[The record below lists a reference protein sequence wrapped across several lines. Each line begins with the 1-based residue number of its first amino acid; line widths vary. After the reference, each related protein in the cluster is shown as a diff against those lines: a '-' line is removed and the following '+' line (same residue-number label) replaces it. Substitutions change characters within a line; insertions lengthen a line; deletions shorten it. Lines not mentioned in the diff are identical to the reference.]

1 MIRELRNLLA
11 WTIILASCA
20 PAFGNATLPERCHD
34 LQWFVEGMQRNH
46 WSHVVLRGSA
56 LESLMNMLDGFPNLD
71 IMTIDP
77 ESAIV
82 TTDPGETRAVI
93 ALVKNS
99 QICDRIAAPMEVARQ
114 FMAGA

>member
-11 WTIILASCA
+11 WAIIFAFTT
-20 PAFGNATLPERCHD
+20 PAFANPGAARCND

-46 WSHVVLRGSA
+46 WQHVVLRGTA

-71 IMTIDP
+71 VMTIDP

-93 ALVKNS
+93 ALVKNG
-99 QICDRIAAPMEVARQ
+99 QICDRINAPMEIARQ

>member
-1 MIRELRNLLA
+1 MKLLA
-11 WTIILASCA
+11 ILAVLLVSSCA
-20 PAFGNATLPERCHD
+20 GRPAFANPGASRCHD

-46 WSHVVLRGSA
+46 WSHVVLRGTA

-71 IMTIDP
+71 VMTIDP

-99 QICDRIAAPMEVARQ
+99 QICDRITAPMEVARQ